1 MKKLI
6 VLLFCSFCGFA
17 FGSDLPD
24 PTSTPG
30 FTNPAVMQSNIQD
43 TICVS
48 GYTKTIRPTAS
59 YTTKL
64 KLKQLK
70 SGVYKSDLGA
80 AEYEEDHLVSL
91 ELGGDPMSELNLW
104 PQHWSAPY
112 GAHEKDHLENTLK
125 RLVCSYKIT
134 LVDAQKAIASNWIAA
149 YKKYVRGK

>member
-6 VLLFCSFCGFA
+6 VLLFCSFCSFA

-24 PTSTPG
+24 PTATPG
-30 FTNPAVMQSNIQD
+30 FTNPAVMQSNIQN

-48 GYTKTIRPTAS
+48 GYTKTIRPPAS
-59 YTTKL
+59 YTNKL

-91 ELGGDPMSELNLW
+91 ELGGHPMSELNLW
-104 PQHWSAPY
+104 PQYWFSVY
-112 GAHEKDHLENTLK
+112 GAHEKDQLENKLNK
-125 RLVCSYKIT
+125 LVCTNKIT
-134 LVDAQKAIASNWIAA
+134 LVEAQKAIATNWIAA